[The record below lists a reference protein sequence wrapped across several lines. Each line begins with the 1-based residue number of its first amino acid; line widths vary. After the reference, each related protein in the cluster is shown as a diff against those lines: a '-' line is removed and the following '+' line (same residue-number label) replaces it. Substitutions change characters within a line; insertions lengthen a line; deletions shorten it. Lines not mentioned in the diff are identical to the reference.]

1 MKRWQLFLQFWCLH
15 HYVAFVTFMYRE
27 RERTRREDEED
38 DDEEDTKKQLLL
50 RVNINK
56 KIKEGYYAR
65 VPDPPR
71 AIRKQRS
78 YIAQFGQSVEAIG
91 PVFDE
96 KRMGTVRDTDRVVRE
111 RIEFDVQR
119 SDGNMDVADEAMPA
133 DRESSRGRTENG
145 KRESTRGDF

>member
-1 MKRWQLFLQFWCLH
+1 M
-15 HYVAFVTFMYRE
+15 
-27 RERTRREDEED
+27 
-38 DDEEDTKKQLLL
+38 
-50 RVNINK
+50 
-56 KIKEGYYAR
+56 R

>member
-1 MKRWQLFLQFWCLH
+1 M
-15 HYVAFVTFMYRE
+15 
-27 RERTRREDEED
+27 
-38 DDEEDTKKQLLL
+38 
-50 RVNINK
+50 RV
-56 KIKEGYYAR
+56 YL
-65 VPDPPR
+65 
-71 AIRKQRS
+71 IRH
-78 YIAQFGQSVEAIG
+78 AQSENNALTSPNLDNPSRQSDS
-91 PVFDE
+91 VFDE

>member
-1 MKRWQLFLQFWCLH
+1 MKRWHLFLQFWCLH

-27 RERTRREDEED
+27 RENEERRRRRRRRRRRH
-38 DDEEDTKKQLLL
+38 KKQLLL